1 MLIKQTKTVIH
12 RFSPLSYK
20 RMPLPLDKKP
30 LDILPIGDE
39 DGNGYDTN
47 DSNIPTIIIY
57 QQQCTENKRI
67 VNAKD
72 KKTGRILESGTDAV
86 EVIQRTLDTMSP
98 AGGVLSIN
106 DGRYLI
112 ESNNITI
119 PNINNLTIQGNSPST
134 IFDARNINT
143 PNLRD
148 PRYVGIFSRSTEDH
162 RRSQP
167 LDNVNNIIIRN
178 MSFIGNQTGAGYLAD
193 DLSIDGLRIN
203 NVNNLLIEN
212 ITTNS
217 VGLSIECRNINRGLI
232 RNCYSFNDAA
242 GPTLSNNSKNIVVE
256 NCYTFGSHDDSF
268 ACLGNKPT
276 TSAIIYKNCMADKG
290 LKASPSVTASCFKL
304 DSGGANTGISGVMY
318 INCKA
323 FNAKPGRADIQ
334 GGFINGDPM
343 VNNVKYINCSAFNC
357 HVGIK
362 VAGTNMKIIT
372 SLFQNCLLQNC
383 DLGLV
388 TEVRSPGGQFEDISF
403 IGNKQDTAFYT
414 SPTTFTIRK

>member
-1 MLIKQTKTVIH
+1 MLIEQTNCYTSF
-12 RFSPLSYK
+12 FSPLLK
-20 RMPLPLDKKP
+20 RIPSPLDKKS

-39 DGNGYDTN
+39 GENGYDAN

-57 QQQCTENKRI
+57 QQYTENKRI

-72 KKTGRILESGTDAV
+72 KKTGRILESGTDAA
-86 EVIQRTLDTMSP
+86 EVIQRTLDTMP
-98 AGGVLSIN
+98 PAAGGVLSIS
-106 DGRYLI
+106 DGHYLI

-134 IFDARNINT
+134 IFDARNINV

-162 RRSQP
+162 RRSQS
-167 LDNVNNIIIRN
+167 LDIVNNIIIRN

-193 DLSIDGLRIN
+193 HLSIDGLQIN
-203 NVNNLLIEN
+203 NVNNLLVEN
-212 ITTNS
+212 ILTNS

-242 GPTLSNNSKNIVVE
+242 GPTLSNNSKNIVIE
-256 NCYTFGSHDDSF
+256 NCYTFGSYDDSF

-290 LKASPSVTASCFKL
+290 LKASPSVTTSCFKL
-304 DSGGANTGISGVMY
+304 DSCGANTGISGVMY

-343 VNNVKYINCSAFNC
+343 VNNVKYISCSAFNC

-362 VAGTNMKIIT
+362 VAGTNMKIIG
-372 SLFQNCLLQNC
+372 SIFQNCLLQNC
-383 DLGLV
+383 DVGLV
-388 TEVRSPGGQFEDISF
+388 TEVRSPGGQFQDISF

-414 SPTTFTIRK
+414 SPTTFTKRK